1 MCFGSGWRVTTSA
14 LQPRHVER
22 QNLTM
27 RMSMR
32 GFPITVNRDLSK
44 PSDKRKSDDS
54 INANIGGIDQR
65 AYDRIGA
72 LQPYGANKEWSH
84 LAQIQ
89 ALDNTDKHRL
99 VLAAAASTRIGGWNF
114 RDEHGNVTTL
124 PHDSFVP
131 MQVDAMV
138 KVQSPPPGWILP

>member
-44 PSDKRKSDDS
+44 PSDKRKSYVV
-54 INANIGGIDQR
+54 A
-65 AYDRIGA
+65 A
-72 LQPYGANKEWSH
+72 H
-84 LAQIQ
+84 LPKKAPF
-89 ALDNTDKHRL
+89 
-99 VLAAAASTRIGGWNF
+99 LAI
-114 RDEHGNVTTL
+114 E
-124 PHDSFVP
+124 PC
-131 MQVDAMV
+131 
-138 KVQSPPPGWILP
+138 